1 MNESFELSHNNDVAQ
16 NPQFRCVVVDDE
28 PLAMEMLASYVNKTA
43 QLTLVGKFT
52 SATSAMTFVQ
62 QNEVDVLFL
71 DIQMPDLNGLELARL
86 IPQNVKVVFTTAFSQ
101 YAIESYKVGAVD
113 YLLKPI
119 SFVDF
124 QLTVQRLVQR
134 AQPVAAATPKTE
146 EEDVIY
152 VNSMHRLC
160 RIELSKLLY
169 VEAQKDYVCFFME
182 DEEPIR
188 SISTLKSLEKV
199 LGGDRFMRVHR
210 SFVVQKS
217 KIKVVENGA
226 IVFGKVSIPVGEAY
240 KEDFRQYIHSK
251 QV

>member
-1 MNESFELSHNNDVAQ
+1 MNEAFTQSQHNDSSQ
-16 NPQFRCVVVDDE
+16 NLQLKSVVVDDE
-28 PLAMEMLASYVNKTA
+28 PLAMELLVSYVNKTA

-52 SATSAMTFVQ
+52 NATAALMFVQ
-62 QNEVDVLFL
+62 QNDVDVLFL

-86 IPQNVKVVFTTAFSQ
+86 IPQNVKVVFTTAFNQ

-124 QLTVQRLVQR
+124 QHTVQRLVQKY
-134 AQPVAAATPKTE
+134 QLVAPPSPKTE

-169 VEAQKDYVCFFME
+169 VEAQKDYVCFFLE

-199 LGGDRFMRVHR
+199 LCGDRFMRVHR